1 MLVSPGQYLW
11 AVRERLKIDVQQV
24 EEASLVIASEET
36 NDRFFVSRRSLAA
49 IENNE
54 SMPSFYKLYTLCAI
68 YGLSLND
75 VLSVYGVPRSERRMQ
90 LRRTG
95 PNERIRGLDLLI
107 ESIVKAPK
115 RTYEMTAGRILAD
128 IQREYSVPV
137 SNEPKSKPL
146 LSGIVSTSSFW
157 KAIIVAGLTQRLRS
171 TSRRSTPGA

>member
-36 NDRFFVSRRSLAA
+36 NERFFVSRRSLAA

-54 SMPSFYKLYTLCAI
+54 SVPSFYKLYTLCAI
-68 YGLSLND
+68 YGLSLSD
-75 VLSVYGVPRSERRMQ
+75 VLSVYGVPRSERRMK
-90 LRRTG
+90 LRRTK

-146 LSGIVSTSSFW
+146 LGRIVGTLSFW
-157 KAIIVAGLTQRLRS
+157 RAIIAMELRHLTRGL
-171 TSRRSTPGA
+171 RRRPTPVT